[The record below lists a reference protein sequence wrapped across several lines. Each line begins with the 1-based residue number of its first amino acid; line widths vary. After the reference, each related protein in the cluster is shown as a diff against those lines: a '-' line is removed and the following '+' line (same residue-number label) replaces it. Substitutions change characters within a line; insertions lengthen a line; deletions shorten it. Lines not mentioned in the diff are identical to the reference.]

1 MVKASWPKTDIVDN
15 KLLQSGEYLMEAA
28 HSFRLQQ
35 KNILNAGAKKNQ
47 AKAKE
52 VEKPAKAVAWV
63 AKTFP
68 PWQTTI
74 LETMKQLYTVCIY
87 LVLIMYLL

>member
-1 MVKASWPKTDIVDN
+1 
-15 KLLQSGEYLMEAA
+15 META

-35 KNILNAGAKKNQ
+35 KNILNVGSKKKQ
-47 AKAKE
+47 QPITKD
-52 VEKPAKAVAWV
+52 VEKPVKAVAWV

-74 LETMKQLYTVCIY
+74 LETMKQLYTVCTNY
-87 LVLIMYLL
+87 YY